1 MFDNLKQNIP
11 VIQIFI
17 GYVLYIALIVLS
29 SLPIAILW
37 IIFNIYLWLIFSIIF
52 QTYNII
58 SFIYILCSAGIAV
71 AISLFFIQGV
81 EQLPFPQGA
90 LMFHHEK
97 IMKSCLLFF
106 ICTVPLIMIV
116 FNKKNDLEFLSKKQQ
131 KPKAI
136 SQDDL
141 WEEATAEDLRS
152 GHYESL

>member
-17 GYVLYIALIVLS
+17 GYAIYIALIVLS

-37 IIFNIYLWLIFSIIF
+37 IIFNIYLWLICSIAF

-58 SFIYILCSAGIAV
+58 SFIYILCSAGIAI

-90 LMFHHEK
+90 LMFHSEN

-106 ICTVPLIMIV
+106 ICTVPLIMIA
-116 FNKKNDLEFLSKKQQ
+116 FNKKNDLEPLSVKQQ
-131 KPKAI
+131 KPKTI

-141 WEEATAEDLRS
+141 WEEATTEDLQS
-152 GHYESL
+152 GRYESL